1 MADGAFAGTVAWVT
15 GAASGM
21 GARHAERLAAEG
33 AAVGCID
40 VDQAG
45 LEATAERIRAA
56 DGSVGTAVADVSS
69 WADVEAAARSL
80 RDSLGPAGVVVANAG
95 VISGGDFVEQLDP
108 AAWERVVSINL
119 TGAFLT
125 AKAAIPQLRES
136 GGGAIVLI
144 ASTAGLGAGPG
155 YAAYYASKHG
165 VVGLMRT
172 LANELA
178 GEGIRANAVCPGWV
192 DTPMV
197 DEQAAD
203 LGLARAEAARLF
215 VGDHLVQRLIRPD
228 EISDAVLWLASDAA
242 SMVTGVALPVDGGLL
257 AKTFTV

>member
-1 MADGAFAGTVAWVT
+1 MADEAFVGQVAWVT

-21 GARHAERLAAEG
+21 GVRHAERLAAEG

-40 VDQAG
+40 VDAAG
-45 LEATAERIRAA
+45 VAATVGRIRKAGGRAEAA
-56 DGSVGTAVADVSS
+56 LADVSS
-69 WADVEAAARSL
+69 WSDVQAAARSL
-80 RDSLGPAGVVVANAG
+80 RDALGPVRLLVANAG
-95 VISGGDFVEQLDP
+95 IISGGDFVEQLDP
-108 AAWERVVSINL
+108 AEWERVLGVNV
-119 TGAFLT
+119 TGEFLT
-125 AKAAIPQLRES
+125 AKAAIPQIRES
-136 GGGAIVLI
+136 GGGAIVLV

-178 GEGIRANAVCPGWV
+178 HEGIRVNAVCPGWV

-197 DEQAAD
+197 DSQAVD
-203 LGLARAEAARLF
+203 LGLERDEAARLF
-215 VGDHLVQRLIRPD
+215 IGDHLIPRLIRPD

-257 AKTFTV
+257 AKTFSV